1 MAKKILVDLNL
12 NQNELQ
18 NAVAQNLA
26 TAPQNPVAGQEYFN
40 TTDGK
45 KYIYDGSA
53 WVDETNQ
60 GKVYTYQNGVKEL
73 TGADEGKVE
82 LDIATGVNAGNVVLN
97 ADENGLAANVDLS
110 GKVDKLADKPT
121 AGTYTKLTINGEGQ
135 VTAGTDLSASDIP
148 NLTLDKITDVT
159 ASASEVNVLDGITAS
174 TAELNIL
181 DGVTADANEIN
192 VLDGITAS
200 TAELN
205 IMDGVTVTASDINS
219 VVDKIELTDLSVAST
234 STNYLE
240 YDNTNGEIS
249 AKVDTSVTDD
259 STNLVTSG
267 AVASAIASAVA
278 SAVVPKA
285 SVATVSELGTLTQAH
300 VGWMYNMSAAFTTT
314 SDFVEGAGIEY
325 PAGSNVVIVEYST
338 GVYKYDVFAG
348 FVDTSSFITASSTDT
363 LTNKTIDADDN
374 TISDLE
380 LDNFKSGVVQ
390 TTVRAVASASDDCV
404 ASEKAVASAID
415 DFITADSANTLTNK
429 TIDADD
435 NTISD
440 LELDNFKSGVIV
452 DYATGI
458 AGVSSASD
466 DKVASEKAIADA
478 LANKTNKLVANNPA
492 LTPSGGVATWTIV
505 NDLGTADVEVKI
517 KEIATND
524 EVFAS
529 VTTTASNVVIK
540 FNASANVAA
549 DTYKAIVI
557 G

>member
-18 NAVAQNLA
+18 NAVVQNLS
-26 TAPQNPVAGQEYFN
+26 TAPSNPVAGQEYFN
-40 TTDGK
+40 TSDNK
-45 KYIYDGSA
+45 KYIYDGTS

-73 TGADEGKVE
+73 TGADAGKVE
-82 LDIATGVNAGNVVLN
+82 LDIATGANAGNVTLT
-97 ADENGLAANVDLS
+97 ADSNGLAASVDLS
-110 GKVDKLADKPT
+110 GKVDKNEAITGATKCKI
-121 AGTYTKLTINGEGQ
+121 TYDAKGL
-135 VTAGTDLSASDIP
+135 VTAGADLEATDIP
-148 NLTLDKITDVT
+148 NLTLAKITDVT
-159 ASASEVNVLDGITAS
+159 ATASEVNVLDGITAS

-181 DGVTADANEIN
+181 DGVTADKDEIN

-200 TAELN
+200 TSELN

-219 VVDKIELTDLSVAST
+219 VTSKIELTDLSVAS
-234 STNYLE
+234 SSANYLG

-249 AKVDTSVTDD
+249 ANVDTTVTDS
-259 STNLVTSG
+259 STNLITSG
-267 AVASAIASAVA
+267 AVATAIASAVA

-285 SVATVSELGTLTQAH
+285 SVATVSELGTLTSAH

-314 SDFVEGAGIEY
+314 ADFVEGAGVAY
-325 PAGSNVVIVEYST
+325 PAGSNVVIVEYAT

-390 TTVRAVASASDDCV
+390 TSVRAVSSASDNSV
-404 ASEKAVASAID
+404 ASEKAVASAIA
-415 DFITADSANTLTNK
+415 DFITASSTDTLTNK

-440 LELDNFKSGVIV
+440 LELDNFKSGIV
-452 DYATGI
+452 VDSTTGI
-458 AGVSSASD
+458 AAVSSASD
-466 DKVASEKAIADA
+466 DKAVTEKAVATA
-478 LANKTNKLVANNPA
+478 LAGKTNKLVANNP
-492 LTPSGGVATWTIV
+492 LLSPVSGVATWTIS
-505 NDLGTADVEVKI
+505 NTLANADVEVKI
-517 KEIATND
+517 KEVSSND

-529 VTTTASNVVIK
+529 VTTSASNVVIK
-540 FNASANVAA
+540 MNATSDIAA
-549 DTYKAIVI
+549 DTYKAVI
-557 G
+557 IG